1 MFINPLNL
9 TDSYKVGHYDMYPDD
24 MEYLQSNF
32 TPRSCR
38 IEGVNKIV
46 FFGLQAFIKEVL
58 EKEFDKFFGTDG
70 PEYIHQHI
78 QRVEKLLGTK
88 FNADHWVRLWR
99 LGYLPLKFNALPEGT
114 ECPLRVP
121 MFTIENTVSGYG
133 WLVNYIESVL
143 STSIWLPM
151 TSATTALKLRRM
163 LDGYANE
170 TSDTPEFVDWQGH
183 DFSFRGH
190 ASKEAGAASGAGHLL
205 SFAGSDTLL
214 GMDFADLYY
223 GDNGRTVKF
232 SGGSV
237 PATEH
242 SVMCAGGK
250 DDELETFRRLLKK
263 YPTGILSVV
272 SDTWDLWKVI
282 TEILPQL
289 KDEIMA
295 RDGKLVIRPDSG
307 DPVDILCGFD
317 HTHSDYGWYKFIK
330 GKDKDGNFQ
339 TDAIK
344 STRSECKGV
353 IELLY
358 EIFPGPT
365 NSKGYKTLDSHIGT
379 IYGDSITYDRAQQIC
394 ERLKHKKFA
403 STIPVLGVGSF
414 TYQYVT
420 RDTFGFAMKA
430 TWCQVNGEARNLYK
444 DPVTDNGI
452 KKSAKGRLAV
462 LKDGFG
468 ELFLVNE
475 ANKNEELASELKPI
489 WQNGKFIKELTF
501 REIAERIG
509 VRKILP
515 E

>member
-1 MFINPLNL
+1 
-9 TDSYKVGHYDMYPDD
+9 MYPKG

-32 TPRSCR
+32 TPRSSR
-38 IEGVNKIV
+38 IEGVNKVV

-58 EKEFDKFFGTDG
+58 EKQFDKFFGTDG
-70 PEYIHQHI
+70 IELIYTHT
-78 QRVEKLLGTK
+78 QRVEKLLGKK
-88 FNADHWVRLWR
+88 FDAQHWLELWR
-99 LGYLPLKFNALPEGT
+99 LGYLPLKFCALKEGM

-121 MFTIENTVSGYG
+121 MFTIENTVPGYG

-143 STSIWLPM
+143 SNSIWMPM
-151 TSATTALKLRRM
+151 TSATTALRLRRM
-163 LDGYANE
+163 LDKYAAE

-183 DFSFRGH
+183 DFSFRGM
-190 ASKEAGAASGAGHLL
+190 SSPEAGAASGAGHLL

-214 GMDFADLYY
+214 AMDYADLYY
-223 GDNGRTVKF
+223 SKNGYPVKF

-250 DDELETFRRLLKK
+250 DDELETFRRLLKE

-307 DPVDILCGFD
+307 DPVDILCGD
-317 HTHSDYGWYKFIK
+317 WDRKTGSPA
-330 GKDKDGNFQ
+330 Q
-339 TDAIK
+339 
-344 STRSECKGV
+344 KGV
-353 IELLY
+353 VELLY

-365 NSKGYKTLDSHIGT
+365 NSKGFKTLDSHIGT
-379 IYGDSITYDRAQQIC
+379 IYGDSITFDRAQQIC
-394 ERLKHKKFA
+394 ERLKSKKFA
-403 STIPVLGVGSF
+403 TTTPVLGVGSF
-414 TYQYVT
+414 SYQYVT

-475 ANKNEELASELKPI
+475 ANKNEELASELKEI
-489 WQNGKFIKELTF
+489 WKDGKFTSKEHTF

-509 VRKILP
+509 VRKVMP

>member
-1 MFINPLNL
+1 MFLNPLNL
-9 TDSYKVGHYDMYPDD
+9 TDSYKVGHHAMYPKG
-24 MEYLQSNF
+24 MTHLQSNF
-32 TPRSCR
+32 TPRSSR
-38 IEGVNKIV
+38 IDGVDKVV

-58 EKEFDKFFGTDG
+58 EVQFDKFFGSDG
-70 PEYIHQHI
+70 IELIYTHTK
-78 QRVEKLLGTK
+78 RVEKLLGTK
-88 FNADHWVRLWR
+88 FDAQHWLDLWR
-99 LGYLPLKFNALPEGT
+99 LGYLPLKFCALEEGT

-121 MFTIENTVSGYG
+121 MFTIENTVPGYG
-133 WLVNYIESVL
+133 WLVNYIESIL
-143 STSIWLPM
+143 SNNIWMPM
-151 TSATTALKLRRM
+151 TSATTALILRRM
-163 LDGYANE
+163 LDSFARVS
-170 TSDTPEFVDWQGH
+170 SDTPEFVDWQGH
-183 DFSFRGH
+183 DFSFRGM
-190 ASKEAGAASGAGHLL
+190 SSPEAGAASGAGHLL

-214 GMDFADLYY
+214 AMDYADLYY
-223 GDNGRTVKF
+223 SKNGYPVKF

-250 DDELETFRRLLKK
+250 DDELETFRRLLKE

-307 DPVDILCGFD
+307 DPVQILCGR
-317 HTHSDYGWYKFIK
+317 TGEEINTYGVSK
-330 GKDKDGNFQ
+330 NP
-339 TDAIK
+339 AID
-344 STRSECKGV
+344 KGV
-353 IELLY
+353 VELLY

-365 NSKGYKTLDSHIGT
+365 NSKGFKTLDSHIGV
-379 IYGDSITYDRAQQIC
+379 IYGDSITYDRAQDIC
-394 ERLKHKKFA
+394 IRLFA
-403 STIPVLGVGSF
+403 KGFATTIPVLGVGSF

-430 TWCQVNGEARNLYK
+430 TWCKVDGEERNLFK
-444 DPVTDNGI
+444 DPITDNGI

-462 LKDGFG
+462 LKDVEGK
-468 ELFLVNE
+468 LCLVNE
-475 ANKNEELASELKPI
+475 ASPEQEASSELKPVWI
-489 WQNGKFIKELTF
+489 DGRFVKEHTF